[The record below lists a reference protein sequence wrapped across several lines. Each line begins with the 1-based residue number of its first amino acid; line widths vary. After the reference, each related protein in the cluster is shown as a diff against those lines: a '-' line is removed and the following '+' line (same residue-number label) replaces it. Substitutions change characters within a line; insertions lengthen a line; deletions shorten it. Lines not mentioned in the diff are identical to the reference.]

1 MAEKSPIIENEI
13 LFPNTGSL
21 LHREG
26 FYWKK
31 RYKGSIFFAEE
42 NLQDFIESIRWWCPL
57 GKTINTIYQ
66 SCIARLYHAMG
77 HGILDFVSVLIYK
90 TQSMK
95 I

>member
-31 RYKGSIFFAEE
+31 RYKG
-42 NLQDFIESIRWWCPL
+42 
-57 GKTINTIYQ
+57 
-66 SCIARLYHAMG
+66 
-77 HGILDFVSVLIYK
+77 ILDFVSVLIYK